1 MLLGLNHSITRT
13 HDLRGPFKY
22 GQYGTETASTVV
34 IGDAE
39 SVGTQVYRFL
49 LSYPLFVTTSSF
61 ISSHQGKSP
70 PSRTPFHAYFYLVGN
85 ILLVRLLCLYLY
97 TIVAIG

>member
-22 GQYGTETASTVV
+22 GRYGTETASTVV

-49 LSYPLFVTTSSF
+49 LSYTLFVTTSSF
-61 ISSHQGKSP
+61 ISSRQGKSQ
-70 PSRTPFHAYFYLVGN
+70 PSHTPFHECIVRSALLKAGAL
-85 ILLVRLLCLYLY
+85 ILGPTAFEALK
-97 TIVAIG
+97 